1 MIYQIGSSLW
11 NKVLGLETTEGDA
24 DSNTTSSYSDADS
37 NTTSSNTT
45 STDDDDNADMYDDN
59 PETDYITGYRH
70 KNVVTKRQP
79 KTAKRQPKHVIRHP
93 TAIRQ
98 PNLMG
103 KSVLSPIPE
112 EAIMAS
118 EPPTFPFR
126 HPIATVMFPGSEP
139 LLRPEVLLLNNMA
152 TRDQKPEIVCL
163 QPKDIHMCM
172 EEKYEKVEWKDWC
185 KYFDISGRGI
195 DTAEV
200 VMRFLFSALF
210 VLWWGLSPPQARIS
224 VEKTLRIQ
232 GGIHFSVWVLEP
244 EFNGL
249 GRALKRCVD
258 RIDEHEPRPRKSGDI
273 ESAVNE
279 LVQLYKKNRIENPV
293 GALTRC
299 NNPSCMKVIKNGPE
313 RTKSNCS
320 MCKQV
325 AYCSKNC
332 QTLDWPIHKD
342 FCRLLSHLKGKGST
356 S

>member
-37 NTTSSNTT
+37 NTTSSY
-45 STDDDDNADMYDDN
+45 SDLTDDDDNADMYDDN
-59 PETDYITGYRH
+59 PDTDYITGYRH

-79 KTAKRQPKHVIRHP
+79 KTAKRQPKH
-93 TAIRQ
+93 
-98 PNLMG
+98 LMG

-112 EAIMAS
+112 EAIMPF
-118 EPPTFPFR
+118 EPTFPFPQPSR
-126 HPIATVMFPGSEP
+126 FQPFQPHPNATVILPGSKP
-139 LLRPEVLLLNNMA
+139 HVRPEALLLNNMA

-163 QPKDIHMCM
+163 QSTDIHFLI

-200 VMRFLFSALF
+200 LMRFVFSALF
-210 VLWWGLSPPQARIS
+210 VLWWDMHPSEAKIAVDNTLS
-224 VEKTLRIQ
+224 IQ
-232 GGIHFSVWVLEP
+232 GGIHYSVWVLEP
-244 EFNGL
+244 EFKGL

-258 RIDEHEPRPRKSGDI
+258 RIDQHDPRKSKDI
-273 ESAVNE
+273 ASAVKDII
-279 LVQLYKKNRIENPV
+279 QLYKKQRIDNPV

-299 NNPSCMKVIKNGPE
+299 NNSSCMKVIKNGPE

-320 MCKQV
+320 KCQQV
-325 AYCSKNC
+325 AYCSKAC
-332 QTLDWPIHKD
+332 QTLDWPIHKE
-342 FCRLLSHLKGKGST
+342 FCRCLSFLKGKGST

>member
-11 NKVLGLETTEGDA
+11 NKVLGLETTEVDA
-24 DSNTTSSYSDADS
+24 DSNTTSSYSDL
-37 NTTSSNTT
+37 
-45 STDDDDNADMYDDN
+45 TDDDDDAEAYDASS
-59 PETDYITGYRH
+59 EKDYITGYRQ
-70 KNVVTKRQP
+70 KYVVTKRQP
-79 KTAKRQPKHVIRHP
+79 KTAKRQPKRVIRNP
-93 TAIRQ
+93 
-98 PNLMG
+98 LD
-103 KSVLSPIPE
+103 KSVLPPIPE
-112 EAIMAS
+112 EAIMRF
-118 EPPTFPFR
+118 EPTYPFP
-126 HPIATVMFPGSEP
+126 HPNETVILPGSKP
-139 LLRPEVLLLNNMA
+139 QVRPEVLLLNNMA

-163 QPKDIHMCM
+163 QSKDIHMLI

-200 VMRFLFSALF
+200 VMRFLFSALY
-210 VLWWGLSPPQARIS
+210 VLWWGVTPSDAKIA
-224 VEKTLRIQ
+224 VEKTLSMQ
-232 GGIHFSVWVLEP
+232 GGIHYSVWVLEP
-244 EFNGL
+244 EFSGL

-273 ESAVNE
+273 ESAVKE
-279 LVQLYKKNRIENPV
+279 LLQLYKKNRIENPV

-299 NNPSCMKVIKNGPE
+299 SNPSCTKVIKNGPE
-313 RTKSNCS
+313 KTKSNCS
-320 MCKQV
+320 MCQQV